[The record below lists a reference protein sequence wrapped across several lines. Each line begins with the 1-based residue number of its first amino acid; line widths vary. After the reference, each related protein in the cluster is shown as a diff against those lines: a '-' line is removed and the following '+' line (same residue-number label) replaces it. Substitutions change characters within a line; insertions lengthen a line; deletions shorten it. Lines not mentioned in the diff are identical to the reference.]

1 MTNLKLSISEIKNI
15 KGFEKITNVQAEMMA
30 DYFALYSIIIY
41 DKMIEKYENRNIG
54 QECN

>member
-15 KGFEKITNVQAEMMA
+15 KGFEKITDVQAEMMA

-41 DKMIEKYENRNIG
+41 DKMRENYENRYTG
-54 QECN
+54 

>member
-15 KGFEKITNVQAEMMA
+15 KGFEKITDVQAEMIA